1 MNTEK
6 NIAPHAETLRFWGEK
21 MLDDLHGQG
30 LPREQ
35 AHRLRLAIE
44 SGKLMDICSWL
55 SARGMKLADAKK
67 KVLSAMKEAFKISLE
82 EAGDVKGACVVFSAM
97 YALDYRLD
105 RWMSYNLLSTAFPA
119 ASAAIGRWDREALSS
134 ALLRVREAASY
145 KPPTR
150 KGPLREVPRDPLA
163 SEYMGLCIDLLR
175 QDLFVNCADV
185 VAFIEDHGIN
195 PGKTDDPNVFMIALL
210 SDSIGAYPW

>member
-35 AHRLRLAIE
+35 AHRLRLAVE

-55 SARGMKLADAKK
+55 VARGMRLPEARK
-67 KVLSAMKEAFKISLE
+67 KVLSALKEAFEISLE
-82 EAGDVKGACVVFSAM
+82 EAGDVKGACAVFSAM

-105 RWMSYNLLSTAFPA
+105 RWMSYNLLSTAFPHVS
-119 ASAAIGRWDREALSS
+119 ASLSRWDREALSS
-134 ALLRVREAASY
+134 ALTRVREAASY
-145 KPPTR
+145 TPPPR
-150 KGPLREVPRDPLA
+150 KGPLREVPKEPLA

-175 QDLFVNCADV
+175 QDLFVNCVDV
-185 VAFIEDHGIN
+185 VTFIEEHGIN
-195 PGKTDDPNVFMIALL
+195 PGKTDDPNAFMIALL